1 MTTQADFTAEEWAKL
16 YRAPLVAGMGVSLAD
31 IGGPIEMSKESLAA
45 MKTAVTPTEA
55 QGLVV
60 DLSAGLKVVLDE
72 KQNPMSNLKP
82 ESGTDPREMILDE
95 LRAANRI
102 VTEKAT
108 ADEANGYRAWV
119 VQSAKNAAEAAKE
132 GGFFGI
138 GAVAVSEGEQTF
150 LAKVEEAMGG
160 EGSSSSPA

>member
-82 ESGTDPREMILDE
+82 ESGTDPSEMILDE
-95 LRAANRI
+95 L
-102 VTEKAT
+102 KA
-108 ADEANGYRAWV
+108 
-119 VQSAKNAAEAAKE
+119 K
-132 GGFFGI
+132 
-138 GAVAVSEGEQTF
+138 
-150 LAKVEEAMGG
+150 
-160 EGSSSSPA
+160 

>member
-1 MTTQADFTAEEWAKL
+1 MISTCPRLTAGFALALLAGVPSSPGWGQGTTVKQDLFLQSSTDPNIKL
-16 YRAPLVAGMGVSLAD
+16 HIRERLP
-31 IGGPIEMSKESLAA
+31 
-45 MKTAVTPTEA
+45 
-55 QGLVV
+55 
-60 DLSAGLKVVLDE
+60 
-72 KQNPMSNLKP
+72 
-82 ESGTDPREMILDE
+82 SGTDPREMILDE

-160 EGSSSSPA
+160 EGSSSSQA